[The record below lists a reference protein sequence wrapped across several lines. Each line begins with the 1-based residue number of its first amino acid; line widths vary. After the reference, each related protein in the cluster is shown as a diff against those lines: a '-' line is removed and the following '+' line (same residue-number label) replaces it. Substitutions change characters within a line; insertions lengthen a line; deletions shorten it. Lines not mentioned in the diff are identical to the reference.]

1 MQSIVLNAGVVVLVD
16 ALVFLRVGLDEIL
29 LVEVLVVLLL
39 WVVVAEL
46 GGGTNCCLFMGS
58 LCMPGPLFQTK
69 TATIRGLLDFATT
82 ARFTHPRLSPSFL
95 LLF

>member
-16 ALVFLRVGLDEIL
+16 ALVFLRVWLDEIL

-39 WVVVAEL
+39 RVVVAEL
-46 GGGTNCCLFMGS
+46 GGGTSCCLFMGS
-58 LCMPGPLFQTK
+58 LCMPGLLFQTG
-69 TATIRGLLDFATT
+69 TATMRGLLDFATT
-82 ARFTHPRLSPSFL
+82 TRFTPPKLSPSSL